1 MFVFNVKNFNFVFTN
16 FLQYVPITIQTLLAA
31 GIRIWILTG
40 DKRETAINIA
50 QSSGLCSKDTKL
62 LTLEKRSYD
71 EVFYDLNTFKK
82 IVSFI
87 FFFNKNNFKFFG
99 ATILRTKN

>member
-1 MFVFNVKNFNFVFTN
+1 M
-16 FLQYVPITIQTLLAA
+16 PCTIQTLLAA

-50 QSSGLCSKDTKL
+50 QSSALCSKDTKL

-71 EVFYDLNTFKK
+71 EVLHDLNSFK
-82 IVSFI
+82 IVVSF
-87 FFFNKNNFKFFG
+87 F
-99 ATILRTKN
+99 